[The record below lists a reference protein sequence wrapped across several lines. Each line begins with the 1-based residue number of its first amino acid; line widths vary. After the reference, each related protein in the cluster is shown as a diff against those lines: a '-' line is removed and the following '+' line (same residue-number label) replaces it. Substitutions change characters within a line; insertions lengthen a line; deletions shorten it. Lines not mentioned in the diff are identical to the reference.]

1 MNTCTSE
8 FSYVHVL
15 SFSFQHTDKQPLIY
29 VVFFFPLYRFV
40 QRLLFFYKPSSNLYG
55 SLELEHPKARQLT
68 VVGCQYIEFL
78 LASEEVRTNS
88 CPQLEALLYTY
99 LHSLQVISVV
109 LQMRLLDYLR
119 FGLETTQLKQGDFFA
134 VWVWHNVALFIALI
148 FSHVSV
154 MALGME
160 MTVSWSV
167 HHFGPDWNISTTI
180 EWKCQ
185 SISPYFGLWLNTYKT
200 CYIPISLSCPY
211 HFSACY
217 HVFWVTTPAEENTI
231 CHR

>member
-8 FSYVHVL
+8 SSYVHVL

-29 VVFFFPLYRFV
+29 VVFCFFFLYRFV

-134 VWVWHNVALFIALI
+134 VWV
-148 FSHVSV
+148 
-154 MALGME
+154 
-160 MTVSWSV
+160 
-167 HHFGPDWNISTTI
+167 
-180 EWKCQ
+180 
-185 SISPYFGLWLNTYKT
+185 
-200 CYIPISLSCPY
+200 
-211 HFSACY
+211 
-217 HVFWVTTPAEENTI
+217 
-231 CHR
+231 